1 MQEQGINYTNVK
13 QLEREE
19 DIREYE
25 EYEKDTIRR

>member
-1 MQEQGINYTNVK
+1 MQEYEANHINVK

-25 EYEKDTIRR
+25 VSSIEKDE